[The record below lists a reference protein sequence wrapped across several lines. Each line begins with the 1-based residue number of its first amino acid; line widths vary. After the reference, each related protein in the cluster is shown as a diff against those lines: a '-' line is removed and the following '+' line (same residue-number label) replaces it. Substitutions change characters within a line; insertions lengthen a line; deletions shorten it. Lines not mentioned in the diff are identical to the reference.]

1 MPFNVT
7 RTSQFYDKEILK
19 YPQAGLLARSVVLDA
34 NAFALTTT
42 PDQRTVVPAGT
53 VLKFSATYARRYVKY
68 DGTGTIQGV
77 LTRAVDLVAQA
88 TAGSEPAAMFFKDA
102 VFATS
107 AIVDFTLYASALVS
121 TLGTKNVQ
129 FE

>member
-7 RTSQFYDKEILK
+7 RVAQFYDKEILK

-34 NAFALTTT
+34 NAFAQVGG
-42 PDQRTVVPAGT
+42 DSRTVVAAGT
-53 VLKFSATYARRYVKY
+53 ILKFSATYAKRYVKY
-68 DGTGTIQGV
+68 DGSGTIQGV
-77 LTRAVDLVAQA
+77 LTRAVDLISQA
-88 TAGSEPAAMFFKDA
+88 TAGNEPAAMFFKDA
-102 VFATS
+102 VFATA